1 MKIKVDELKK
11 IILEEQTRLEEDL
24 KKDEE
29 SKIAHTAYLMLS
41 DIRKRFEEYMGDL
54 PEGEEPSEDFERMF
68 DAVANAWR
76 STDKILT
83 GGETRDQLPGI
94 FENKVD
100 EVQINKPTKEI
111 AKASL
116 QMVRDLSEI
125 VNDLVPAIQEIADR
139 ESFGGADINPEKIKV
154 RPGTFEVPRLKEEE
168 DEQ

>member
-1 MKIKVDELKK
+1 MKIKINQLKQ

-24 KKDEE
+24 KKDAE

-41 DIRKRFEEYMGDL
+41 DVRKRFEEYLGDL

-68 DAVANAWR
+68 DAVANAWKA
-76 STDKILT
+76 TDKILT
-83 GGETRDQLPGI
+83 GGETRDALPGI
-94 FENKVD
+94 FENKIE
-100 EVQINKPTKEI
+100 EVNINKPTKEI

-116 QMVRDLSEI
+116 QMARDLAEI

-139 ESFGGADINPEKIKV
+139 ESFGGADIQPEKVKV

-168 DEQ
+168 NE

>member
-1 MKIKVDELKK
+1 MKIKVDKLKK

-68 DAVANAWR
+68 DAVANAWK

-83 GGETRDQLPGI
+83 
-94 FENKVD
+94 
-100 EVQINKPTKEI
+100 
-111 AKASL
+111 
-116 QMVRDLSEI
+116 EI